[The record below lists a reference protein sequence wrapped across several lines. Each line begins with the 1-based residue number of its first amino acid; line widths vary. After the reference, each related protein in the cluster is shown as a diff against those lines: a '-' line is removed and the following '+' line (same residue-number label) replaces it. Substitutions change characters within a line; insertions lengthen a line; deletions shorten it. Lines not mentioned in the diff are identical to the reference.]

1 MTKLVNIIL
10 LVSCIQLKDQDDMQE
25 NKRSDN
31 NTRIGVPLLFNGHVF
46 DFLLLHGYVPTFQ
59 ELTYIRFS
67 HIHV

>member
-25 NKRSDN
+25 NETSDN

-46 DFLLLHGYVPTFQ
+46 DLV
-59 ELTYIRFS
+59 
-67 HIHV
+67 VAW